1 MENELTYETKQMEF
15 EKSQQLYKEVNIWV
29 ERNFNFIQVD
39 VLNKY
44 TDDNLMEYILY
55 PSAEDEFYEWL
66 TNHDVLEKI
75 KSWKEDFNEKDY
87 LSSIHNG
94 KSYYDAFIEIESVDG
109 WNEFREFCLDE
120 YADDIN
126 EFIYEQEN
134 YPMWNTCFEFRDSFR
149 NNYEDNQIVM
159 KLGMG
164 VISGLEDFNDII
176 FMKSAG
182 HSFYGS
188 YWIPL
193 YLEFYPDE
201 KQKYKGVKFSQF

>member
-1 MENELTYETKQMEF
+1 MENEVTYETKQMEF

-44 TDDNLMEYILY
+44 SDDNLMEYILY
-55 PSAEDEFYEWL
+55 PSAEEEFYEWL
-66 TNHDVLEKI
+66 TNYDVVEKI
-75 KSWKEDFNEKDY
+75 KSWKEDFNAEDY
-87 LSSIHNG
+87 LSSIYNG

-164 VISGLEDFNDII
+164 VISGLENFNDII

>member
-1 MENELTYETKQMEF
+1 MENEVTYETKQMEF
-15 EKSQQLYKEVNIWV
+15 EYSQQLYREVNIWV

-44 TDDNLMEYILY
+44 SDDNLMEYILY
-55 PSAEDEFYEWL
+55 PSAEEEFYEWL
-66 TNHDVLEKI
+66 TNYDVVEKI
-75 KSWKEDFNEKDY
+75 KSWKEDFNAEDY
-87 LSSIHNG
+87 LSSIYNG

-164 VISGLEDFNDII
+164 VISGLENFNDII

>member
-1 MENELTYETKQMEF
+1 MENEVTYETKQMEF

-44 TDDNLMEYILY
+44 SDDNLMEYILY
-55 PSAEDEFYEWL
+55 PSAEEEFYEWL
-66 TNHDVLEKI
+66 TNYDVVEKI

-87 LSSIHNG
+87 LSSIYNG

>member
-1 MENELTYETKQMEF
+1 MENELTYETKQMEL

-44 TDDNLMEYILY
+44 TDENLVEYILY
-55 PSAEDEFYEWL
+55 PSPEDEFYEWL
-66 TNHDVLEKI
+66 TNHDVVEKI
-75 KSWKEDFNEKDY
+75 KSWNENFNEKDY

-94 KSYYDAFIEIESVDG
+94 KSYHDAFIEIESVNAWD
-109 WNEFREFCLDE
+109 EFREFCLEEYVDE
-120 YADDIN
+120 IN
-126 EFIYEQEN
+126 DFIYEQEN
-134 YPMWNTCFEFRDSFR
+134 YPMWNTCFEFRDSYR
-149 NNYEDNQIVM
+149 NNYEDNLLVM

-182 HSFYGS
+182 HSFYS
-188 YWIPL
+188 DYWIPL
-193 YLEFYPDE
+193 YLELYPDE
-201 KQKYKGVKFSQF
+201 KEKYKGVKFSHL

>member
-1 MENELTYETKQMEF
+1 MENEVTYETKQMEF

-44 TDDNLMEYILY
+44 SDDNLMEYILY
-55 PSAEDEFYEWL
+55 PSAEEEFYEWL
-66 TNHDVLEKI
+66 TNYDVVEKI
-75 KSWKEDFNEKDY
+75 KSWKEDFNETDY
-87 LSSIHNG
+87 LSSIYNG

-134 YPMWNTCFEFRDSFR
+134 YPMWNTCFEFRDSYR
-149 NNYEDNQIVM
+149 NNYETNLLVM

-164 VISGLEDFNDII
+164 VISGLENFNDII

>member
-1 MENELTYETKQMEF
+1 MENEVTYETKQMEF
-15 EKSQQLYKEVNIWV
+15 EKSQQLYREVNIWV

-44 TDDNLMEYILY
+44 SDDNLMEYILY
-55 PSAEDEFYEWL
+55 PSAEEEFYEWL
-66 TNHDVLEKI
+66 TNYDVVEKI

-87 LSSIHNG
+87 LSSIYNG

>member
-1 MENELTYETKQMEF
+1 MENEVTYETKQMEF

-44 TDDNLMEYILY
+44 SDDNLMEYILY
-55 PSAEDEFYEWL
+55 PSAEEEFYEWL
-66 TNHDVLEKI
+66 TNYDVVEKI
-75 KSWKEDFNEKDY
+75 KSWKEDFNETDY

-134 YPMWNTCFEFRDSFR
+134 YPMWNTCFEFRDS
-149 NNYEDNQIVM
+149 YYNQEENIEKCISVG
-159 KLGMG
+159 LG
-164 VISGLEDFNDII
+164 VIEGLDDFNTIL
-176 FMKSAG
+176 FMTSAG
-182 HSFYGS
+182 HSFYS
-188 YWIPL
+188 AYWIPL
-193 YLEFYPDE
+193 YFKLFPQEAE
-201 KQKYKGVKFSQF
+201 KYAGIKYQDL